1 MCHRGERCHYLRGRW
16 RGGEGGGGGGGE
28 GERGRGGE
36 RFGCEGT
43 GIAIV
48 TLQAAAR

>member
-1 MCHRGERCHYLRGRW
+1 MSLPEMEMERGRK
-16 RGGEGGGGGGGE
+16 GGGE
-28 GERGRGGE
+28 GKRGRGGE